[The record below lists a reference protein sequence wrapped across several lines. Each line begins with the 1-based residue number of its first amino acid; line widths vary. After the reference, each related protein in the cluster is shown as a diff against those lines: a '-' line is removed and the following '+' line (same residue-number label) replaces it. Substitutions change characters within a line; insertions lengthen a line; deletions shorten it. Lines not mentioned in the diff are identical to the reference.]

1 MRAGKDPRDL
11 ATRKSSMSS
20 RRAASGERVWK
31 KNVMRDC
38 EHTSLR
44 CTFGRGRGMGVVSTM
59 SRGRRDFIFL
69 NGKELKIFTHEYER
83 KY

>member
-20 RRAASGERVWK
+20 RRAASGARVWE
-31 KNVMRDC
+31 KNVMREC

-44 CTFGRGRGMGVVSTM
+44 CTFGRGRGMGVISTM
-59 SRGRRDFIFL
+59 RGGRRDFIFL
-69 NGKELKIFTHEYER
+69 KGKELKIFTHEYER